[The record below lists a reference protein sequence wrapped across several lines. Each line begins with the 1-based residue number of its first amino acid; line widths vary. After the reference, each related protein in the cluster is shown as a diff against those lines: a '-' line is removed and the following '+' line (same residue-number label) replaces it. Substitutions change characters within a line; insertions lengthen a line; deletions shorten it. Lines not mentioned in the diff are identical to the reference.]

1 MRLHK
6 VAQVPGS
13 MFKILHVEDDP
24 DIQEITFIALQLAER
39 FEVRQCSCASEALLL
54 ANDFV
59 ADLLLLDLMMPGM
72 NGDSLLSE
80 LRTLPQYDA
89 TPVIFMT
96 ARANS
101 DEVAALK
108 QAGGISVITKP
119 FEPLTLAGEIM
130 KILND
135 APVKFRV

>member
-1 MRLHK
+1 MRIPK

-24 DIQEITFIALQLAER
+24 DIQEITYIALQLSER

-54 ANDFV
+54 ANDFA
-59 ADLLLLDLMMPGM
+59 ADLLLLDMMMPGM

-80 LRTLPQYDA
+80 LRTLPQYED

-101 DEVAALK
+101 DEVAELK
-108 QAGGISVITKP
+108 QAGGIAVITKP

-130 KILND
+130 NVLNE
-135 APVKFRV
+135 APVASRI